1 MDPAVKEKFLKKFS
15 GQVQWDCS
23 LKEYTT
29 FSIGGRAQ
37 ALVKVKDRNE
47 LQRLLC
53 FVDEEGLLWRVI
65 GRGSNLLVN
74 DNGFPGIIIVLQ
86 GDFSRITKE
95 VAEESKNVVVRG
107 GAGCSLGR
115 LLKNCVNGGFTGLE
129 FTVGIPGT
137 VGGALV
143 MNAGAGGDELG
154 AVTGSVTL
162 MTRNGTIELG
172 KNELDFTYRSWR
184 GFEKYRSK
192 AVIIEAEIILKKGD
206 IRQIKA
212 SCQDL
217 SERRKRTQPLEYANA
232 GSFFKNPEGDSAGR
246 LIEASGCK
254 GMNVGGAVVSEKHAN
269 FLVNCGDAT
278 ASDVLR
284 LMRQVQEKV
293 RKDSGVQL
301 LPEVHF
307 L

>member
-1 MDPAVKEKFLKKFS
+1 MDPAVKEKLSGMFS

-29 FSIGGRAQ
+29 FSIGGRAR
-37 ALVKVKDRNE
+37 ALVKVKDLNE
-47 LQRLLC
+47 LQNLLR

-86 GDFSRITKE
+86 GDFSQLKKR
-95 VAEESKNVVVRG
+95 VAEESRNVVIRA

-115 LLKNCVNGGFTGLE
+115 LLKNCVNDGFTGLE

-137 VGGALV
+137 IGGALV
-143 MNAGAGGDELG
+143 MNAGAGGEELG
-154 AVTGSVTL
+154 TVTASVTL

-172 KNELDFTYRSWR
+172 RNELDCVYRSWR

-192 AVIIEAEIILKKGD
+192 AVIIEAEFFLKKGD
-206 IRQIKA
+206 IRLIKA

-254 GMNVGGAVVSEKHAN
+254 GMNVGGAAVSEKHAN
-269 FLVNCGDAT
+269 FLVNCGGAT
-278 ASDVLR
+278 ASDVLS
-284 LMRQVQEKV
+284 LMRKIQKKV
-293 RKDSGVQL
+293 RNDSGVQL

>member
-1 MDPAVKEKFLKKFS
+1 MDTGVKEKLSEMFS
-15 GQVQWDCS
+15 GQVQWNCS

-47 LQRLLC
+47 LQGLLR

-86 GDFSRITKE
+86 GDFLQIKKILAEHTE
-95 VAEESKNVVVRG
+95 NVAFRV

-115 LLKNCVNGGFTGLE
+115 LLKTCVDGGFTGLE

-143 MNAGAGGDELG
+143 MNAGAGGEELG
-154 AVTGSVTL
+154 AVTGKVTL
-162 MTRNGTIELG
+162 MTRNGIIELD
-172 KNELDFTYRSWR
+172 KNELDFAYRSWR
-184 GFEKYRSK
+184 GFEKYRLK
-192 AVIIEAEIILKKGD
+192 AVVFEAEFFLEKGD
-206 IRQIKA
+206 TLQIKA
-212 SCQDL
+212 LCQDL
-217 SERRKRTQPLEYANA
+217 SERRKRTQPLEYPNA

-278 ASDVLR
+278 ASDVLK
-284 LMRQVQEKV
+284 LMKQIQKKV
-293 RKDSGVQL
+293 RKNSGVQL

>member
-1 MDPAVKEKFLKKFS
+1 MDLAAKEKFLGMFS
-15 GQVQWDCS
+15 GQIQWDCS

-47 LQRLLC
+47 LQSLLC

-65 GRGSNLLVN
+65 GRGSNLLVS

-86 GDFSRITKE
+86 GDFSRITKK
-95 VAEESKNVVVRG
+95 VAEESKDVVIWA

-115 LLKNCVNGGFTGLE
+115 LLKNCVDDGFAGLE

-143 MNAGAGGDELG
+143 MNAGAGGEELG
-154 AVTGSVTL
+154 GVTGSVTL

-172 KNELDFTYRSWR
+172 KNELDFAYRSWR
-184 GFEKYRSK
+184 GFDKYRSK
-192 AVIIEAEIILKKGD
+192 AVIIESEFFLKKGNT
-206 IRQIKA
+206 REIKA

-254 GMNVGGAVVSEKHAN
+254 GMNVGGAAISEKHAN
-269 FLVNCGDAT
+269 FLVNCGGAT
-278 ASDVLR
+278 ADDVLR

-293 RKDSGVQL
+293 RKNSGVQL

>member
-1 MDPAVKEKFLKKFS
+1 MDTGVKDKLSGMFS
-15 GQVQWDCS
+15 GQVQWNCS

-47 LQRLLC
+47 LQSLLR

-86 GDFSRITKE
+86 GDFLQIKKRLAEDTE
-95 VAEESKNVVVRG
+95 NVAFLA

-115 LLKNCVNGGFTGLE
+115 LLKTCVDGGFTGLE

-137 VGGALV
+137 VGGALI
-143 MNAGAGGDELG
+143 MNAGAGGEELG
-154 AVTGSVTL
+154 AVTGRVTL
-162 MTRNGTIELG
+162 LTRNGTIELD
-172 KNELDFTYRSWR
+172 KNELDFAYRSWR
-184 GFEKYRSK
+184 SFEKYRSK
-192 AVIIEAEIILKKGD
+192 AVVIEAEFFLEKGD
-206 IRQIKA
+206 TRRIKA
-212 SCQDL
+212 LCQDL
-217 SERRKRTQPLEYANA
+217 SERRKRTQPLEYPNA

-278 ASDVLR
+278 ASDVLK
-284 LMRQVQEKV
+284 LMRQIQKKV
-293 RKDSGVQL
+293 KKDSGVQL

>member
-1 MDPAVKEKFLKKFS
+1 MEPGVKEKLS
-15 GQVQWDCS
+15 GMFPGKIQWNCS

-37 ALVKVKDRNE
+37 ALVKVTDRNE
-47 LQRLLC
+47 LQKLLC
-53 FVDEEGLLWRVI
+53 FVDAKGLLWRVI
-65 GRGSNLLVN
+65 GRGSNLLIS

-86 GDFSRITKE
+86 GDFSRFTKN
-95 VAEESKNVVVRG
+95 VVEESKDVVIRV

-115 LLKNCVNGGFTGLE
+115 LLKNCVDSGFSGLE

-143 MNAGAGGDELG
+143 MNAGAGGEELG
-154 AVTGSVTL
+154 TVAGSVTL
-162 MTRNGTIELG
+162 MTQNGIVELG

-184 GFEKYRSK
+184 GFDKFRPKS
-192 AVIIEAEIILKKGD
+192 VIIESEFFLKKGD
-206 IRQIKA
+206 VRQIKA

-232 GSFFKNPEGDSAGR
+232 GSFFKNPVGDSAGR

-254 GMNVGGAVVSEKHAN
+254 GMNVGGAAVSDKHAN
-269 FLVNCGDAT
+269 FLVNCGNAT
-278 ASDVLR
+278 ASDVLG
-284 LMRQVQEKV
+284 LMRKVQRKV
-293 RKDSGVQL
+293 RINSGIRL
-301 LPEVHF
+301 IPEVHF